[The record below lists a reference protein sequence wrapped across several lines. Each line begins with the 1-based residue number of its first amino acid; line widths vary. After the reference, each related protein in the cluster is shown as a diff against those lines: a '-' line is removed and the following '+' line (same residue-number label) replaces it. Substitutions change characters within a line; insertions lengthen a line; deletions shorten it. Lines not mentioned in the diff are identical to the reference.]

1 MAFPRRAT
9 QHPVLI
15 RMSQSKAY
23 SEKSRRAAALHAA
36 KPDARFLVQ
45 LLAGYTGL
53 ASMAKNKTA
62 PELGAAAY
70 SIAMDPL
77 YDLRAS
83 KDAGSLDRAA

>member
-1 MAFPRRAT
+1 MAIPRRVT

-23 SEKSRRAAALHAA
+23 SEKSRRAAVLHAA

-45 LLAGYTGL
+45 LLAGHAGL
-53 ASMAKNKTA
+53 ATMSKNKTA

-70 SIAMDPL
+70 SLAMDPL

-83 KDAGSLDRAA
+83 KDAASFDRAA